1 MKSLTKVVFPSFK
14 VQLTIPKGDKLLPV
28 ADLMCVLITEHI
40 LSKISVL

>member
-28 ADLMCVLITEHI
+28 ADLTHVLTTDHI
-40 LSKISVL
+40 LFRCSVL